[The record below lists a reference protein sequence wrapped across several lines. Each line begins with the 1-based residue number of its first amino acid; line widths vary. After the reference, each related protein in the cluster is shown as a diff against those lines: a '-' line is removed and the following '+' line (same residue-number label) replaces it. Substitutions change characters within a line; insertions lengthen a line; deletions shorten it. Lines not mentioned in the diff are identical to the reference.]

1 MHNSNTLAQN
11 LIYLAYSIERE
22 MPSTFQEYNDQYF
35 NEIERYQA
43 EEEARR
49 GQDEQEA
56 EAMRLESEARMEAS
70 RSNTS
75 AMHGVMNLF
84 TTLLEN
90 QAKQLEEIS
99 RLRKRAR
106 DSTLSDDD

>member
-56 EAMRLESEARMEAS
+56 EAMRLEHERDEREEAERVCEIQNQISQREIELEQDAESEE
-70 RSNTS
+70 
-75 AMHGVMNLF
+75 
-84 TTLLEN
+84 
-90 QAKQLEEIS
+90 
-99 RLRKRAR
+99 
-106 DSTLSDDD
+106 

>member
-49 GQDEQEA
+49 VQDEQEA
-56 EAMRLESEARMEAS
+56 EAMRLEHERDESEEAE
-70 RSNTS
+70 R
-75 AMHGVMNLF
+75 VC
-84 TTLLEN
+84 EIQN
-90 QAKQLEEIS
+90 QIS
-99 RLRKRAR
+99 RREIELEQDAE
-106 DSTLSDDD
+106 SEE

>member
-56 EAMRLESEARMEAS
+56 EDMRREHEREEAERECEIQHQISQREIEMEQSAESEE
-70 RSNTS
+70 
-75 AMHGVMNLF
+75 
-84 TTLLEN
+84 
-90 QAKQLEEIS
+90 QPY
-99 RLRKRAR
+99 
-106 DSTLSDDD
+106 